1 MLTWCKTTFLGLVS
15 ASLFAAGLAHG
26 AGLDTLSKNKPE
38 APTSPAKV
46 KVNSAAETAPAT
58 VAPAAA
64 TPKVLP
70 PSKPPVATPPVPVVK
85 PIPAAKK
92 RNELKDDG
100 EGADGEKTEEKPEV
114 PPEITRSQ
122 LSKTMENRLSLST
135 SLGWAVIKPSK
146 GSWIGIG
153 ASDLSARWRESQ
165 KGDGK
170 LFITMRYAPFTGVWT
185 VSDRDYDTTLHGI
198 YGGAEFHKPLEA
210 MGAAT
215 LKAGVELGYM
225 LVYADPQ
232 DKAEAAGDV
241 KSGKVNLTAGG
252 GLEWSLLKE
261 KVRVGPFA
269 RLHLAGFT
277 IFNVGGSINFVF

>member
-1 MLTWCKTTFLGLVS
+1 MLMWHKMTFLGFVLAGFFASGLVQ
-15 ASLFAAGLAHG
+15 G

-38 APTSPAKV
+38 SASTPPKSKT
-46 KVNSAAETAPAT
+46 NSATETTPSTATPA
-58 VAPAAA
+58 V

-70 PSKPPVATPPVPVVK
+70 PTKPTLATPPAPAVK
-85 PIPAAKK
+85 PVPASKK
-92 RNELKDDG
+92 RIETKDEVEDTA
-100 EGADGEKTEEKPEV
+100 ETATQEKPEAS
-114 PPEITRSQ
+114 PEVVRSQ
-122 LSKTMENRLSLST
+122 MSKAMDNRLSLST
-135 SLGWAVIKPSK
+135 SLGWAVVKPSK
-146 GSWIGIG
+146 GTWIGIG

-170 LFITMRYAPFTGVWT
+170 LFITIRYAPFAGVWS

-198 YGGAEFHKPLEA
+198 YGGAEFHKTLEA

-232 DKAEAAGDV
+232 DKAEAADDV
-241 KSGKVNLTAGG
+241 KSGKVNLTTGG
-252 GLEWSLLKE
+252 GLEWGILKD
-261 KVRVGPFA
+261 KVKVGPFA

>member
-1 MLTWCKTTFLGLVS
+1 MLTWCKTTLIGITLAGFFTAFS
-15 ASLFAAGLAHG
+15 SLG

-38 APTSPAKV
+38 SASTQPKAKA
-46 KVNSAAETAPAT
+46 NSATEANTSTTTPAL
-58 VAPAAA
+58 

-70 PSKPPVATPPVPVVK
+70 PTKPTVATPPAPAVK
-85 PIPAAKK
+85 PVPASKKRIETKGDVNDATTQEKPAA
-92 RNELKDDG
+92 
-100 EGADGEKTEEKPEV
+100 
-114 PPEITRSQ
+114 PPEIVRSEM
-122 LSKTMENRLSLST
+122 SKAMDDRLSLST

-146 GSWIGIG
+146 GSWIGVG
-153 ASDLSARWRESQ
+153 ASDLSARWRESH

-170 LFITMRYAPFTGVWT
+170 LFITVRYAPFAGVWS
-185 VSDRDYDTTLHGI
+185 VRDRDYDTTLHGI
-198 YGGAEFHKPLEA
+198 YGGAEFHKTLEA

-232 DKAEAAGDV
+232 DKAEAADDV

-252 GLEWSLLKE
+252 GLEWGILKE
-261 KVRVGPFA
+261 KVKVGPFA

>member
-1 MLTWCKTTFLGLVS
+1 MLMWHKMTFLVFVLAGFSAANLVQ
-15 ASLFAAGLAHG
+15 G
-26 AGLDTLSKNKPE
+26 AGLDTLSRNKPE
-38 APTSPAKV
+38 SASTPPKAKTNPATETTP
-46 KVNSAAETAPAT
+46 SAATPA
-58 VAPAAA
+58 V

-70 PSKPPVATPPVPVVK
+70 PTKPTVATPPVPAVK
-85 PIPAAKK
+85 PAPASKK
-92 RNELKDDG
+92 PVETKDEA
-100 EGADGEKTEEKPEV
+100 EGAADVATKEKPEA
-114 PPEITRSQ
+114 PPEIIRSEI
-122 LSKTMENRLSLST
+122 SKAMDNRLSLST
-135 SLGWAVIKPSK
+135 SLGWAVVKPSQ
-146 GSWIGIG
+146 GTWIGIG

-170 LFITMRYAPFTGVWT
+170 LFITIRYAPFTGVWS

-198 YGGAEFHKPLEA
+198 YGGAEFHKTLEA

-232 DKAEAAGDV
+232 DKAEAADDV
-241 KSGKVNLTAGG
+241 KSGKVNLTTGG
-252 GLEWSLLKE
+252 GLEWGLLKD
-261 KVRVGPFA
+261 KVKVGPFA

>member
-1 MLTWCKTTFLGLVS
+1 MPTWYKTKLIGIAL
-15 ASLFAAGLAHG
+15 AGLFTASSSLG

-38 APTSPAKV
+38 SPSTPQKAKA
-46 KVNSAAETAPAT
+46 NSATETTPSTATPA
-58 VAPAAA
+58 V

-70 PSKPPVATPPVPVVK
+70 PTKPTVATPPAPAVK
-85 PIPAAKK
+85 PVPANKK
-92 RNELKDDG
+92 RIETKDEVEDA
-100 EGADGEKTEEKPEV
+100 ADAATQEKPEAS
-114 PPEITRSQ
+114 PEVVRSQ
-122 LSKTMENRLSLST
+122 MSKAMDNRLSLST

-146 GSWIGIG
+146 GAWIGVG

-170 LFITMRYAPFTGVWT
+170 LFITMRYAPFTGVWS

-198 YGGAEFHKPLEA
+198 YGGAEFHKTLEA

-241 KSGKVNLTAGG
+241 KSGKVNLTTGG
-252 GLEWSLLKE
+252 GLEWGILKD
-261 KVRVGPFA
+261 KVKVGPFA

>member
-1 MLTWCKTTFLGLVS
+1 MLMWHKMTFLGFVLAGFFA
-15 ASLFAAGLAHG
+15 ASLVQG

-38 APTSPAKV
+38 SASTAPKPKT
-46 KVNSAAETAPAT
+46 NSATEAAPSAT
-58 VAPAAA
+58 TPAV

-70 PSKPPVATPPVPVVK
+70 PTKPTVATPPAPAVK
-85 PIPAAKK
+85 PVPASKK
-92 RNELKDDG
+92 RIETKDEVEDT
-100 EGADGEKTEEKPEV
+100 ADAATQGKPEA
-114 PPEITRSQ
+114 PPEIIRSQ
-122 LSKTMENRLSLST
+122 MSTAMDNRLALST
-135 SLGWAVIKPSK
+135 SLGWAVVKPSK
-146 GSWIGIG
+146 GTWIGVG

-170 LFITMRYAPFTGVWT
+170 LFITIRYAPFAGVWS
-185 VSDRDYDTTLHGI
+185 VNDRDYDTTLHGI
-198 YGGAEFHKPLEA
+198 YGGAEFHKTLEA

-241 KSGKVNLTAGG
+241 NSGKVNLTTGG
-252 GLEWSLLKE
+252 GLEWGILKD
-261 KVRVGPFA
+261 KVKVGPFA